1 MRREGAG
8 HCRGC
13 QETEGF
19 PAAHSAV
26 AAGSAALQCVGEPL
40 QLITAR
46 QTFGMQAAK
55 YHPQHMLSLTQAG
68 GTDVAFGGNTHMLLA
83 MQALKQF
90 GVGGKASHIV
100 AQRAAKALSE
110 HHLLKLSV
118 PTV

>member
-1 MRREGAG
+1 MPPTLVG
-8 HCRGC
+8 HFD
-13 QETEGF
+13 T
-19 PAAHSAV
+19 
-26 AAGSAALQCVGEPL
+26 ALALG
-40 QLITAR
+40 
-46 QTFGMQAAK
+46 
-55 YHPQHMLSLTQAG
+55 QHLL
-68 GTDVAFGGNTHMLLA
+68 VIHMLLA

>member
-1 MRREGAG
+1 
-8 HCRGC
+8 
-13 QETEGF
+13 
-19 PAAHSAV
+19 
-26 AAGSAALQCVGEPL
+26 
-40 QLITAR
+40 
-46 QTFGMQAAK
+46 
-55 YHPQHMLSLTQAG
+55 
-68 GTDVAFGGNTHMLLA
+68 MLLA